1 MATRTFDADAGRT
14 SVAMGAASRRHSWRA
29 RTTRLLGLPLL
40 LLALIGSHAAQAANL
55 AAPDAARAANPSEE
69 SRMWMTVG

>member
-1 MATRTFDADAGRT
+1 MATRTFDADAGRPSGLT
-14 SVAMGAASRRHSWRA
+14 GAASRRHSWRG
-29 RTTRLLGLPLL
+29 RTLPLL